1 MEKITSR
8 ANERVKEIGRLC
20 ADPAARAEKGLCVL
34 FGEKL
39 CLEALRLGAAVREVW
54 FTDEAYARSPKAVQK
69 LIDSAEEALGM
80 SVGVDEKL
88 SYQKTAQGVFA
99 VAEIPRANAVTSPDR
114 AIILEN
120 VQDPVN
126 VGAVIRSAAALG
138 WREVIL
144 SDSCAD
150 AFSPRALRASMGA
163 AFAVNISVSEKIS
176 DKINELESN
185 GVCCVATA
193 LKAESVPIT
202 QIDKT
207 KQIALVVGNEGS
219 GLTRETIEVCTV
231 TAVIPISA
239 SVESLNA
246 AAASAVAMWELRR

>member
-20 ADPAARAEKGLCVL
+20 TEPAARAEKGFCVL

-39 CLEALRLGAAVREVW
+39 CFEALRLGVKLREVW
-54 FTDEAYARSPKAVQK
+54 FTQQAKEKSGAIEK
-69 LIDSAEEALGM
+69 LIESAAEAVEM
-80 SVGVDEKL
+80 SEGVDEKL

-99 VAEIPRANAVTSPDR
+99 VAEIPKARVTDTPDR
-114 AIILEN
+114 VIILDN

-144 SDSCAD
+144 FAGTAD

-163 AFAVNISVSEKIS
+163 AFAVNISVCGEASTKI
-176 DKINELESN
+176 KELKDS

-193 LKAESVPIT
+193 LKSDSVPIT
-202 QIDKT
+202 EIDKT
-207 KQIALVVGNEGS
+207 KRLALIIGNEGN
-219 GLTRETIEVCTV
+219 GLSEETIDMCDL
-231 TAVIPISA
+231 TAIIPISDA
-239 SVESLNA
+239 VESLNA
-246 AAASAVAMWELRR
+246 SAASAVAMWELRR